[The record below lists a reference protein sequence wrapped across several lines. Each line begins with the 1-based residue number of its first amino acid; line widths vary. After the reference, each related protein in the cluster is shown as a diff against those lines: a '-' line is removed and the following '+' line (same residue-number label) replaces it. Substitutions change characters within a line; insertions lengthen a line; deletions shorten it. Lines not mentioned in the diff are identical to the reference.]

1 VDELPVAVI
10 GAGPI
15 GLAAAAHLLARGLE
29 PLVLDAGDGR
39 ALAPADAVVVLTG
52 FRPDLSFLSEMRL
65 DLDPVL
71 QAPQECTPGIDP
83 NVHSC
88 GTAAP
93 TLAADLAHPEPGLF
107 LVGMK
112 SYGRA
117 PTFLAMTGYEQVR
130 SVVAELAGDHEAAAR
145 SELVLPGTG
154 VCGGAGLFD
163 DPDGAAGGGCC
174 APAPQLLRIGRAPAS
189 A

>member
-1 VDELPVAVI
+1 MDEGTVTLVTGFRTERIRRDGADRAVLVA
-10 GAGPI
+10 
-15 GLAAAAHLLARGLE
+15 E
-29 PLVLDAGDGR
+29 DGR
-39 ALAPADAVVVLTG
+39 ELDPADTVVVLTG
-52 FRPDLSFLSEMRL
+52 FRPDLGFLSEMRL

-71 QAPQECTPGIDP
+71 QAPSAIAPSIDP

-93 TLAADLAHPEPGLF
+93 TLAADLAQPEPGLY

-130 SVVAELAGDHEAAAR
+130 SVAAELAGDHEAAAR
-145 SELVLPGTG
+145 SELALPDTG

-163 DPDGAAGGGCC
+163 DPDGASGGACC
-174 APAPQLLRIGRAPAS
+174 APAPQVLQIGLATARG
-189 A
+189 

>member
-1 VDELPVAVI
+1 V
-10 GAGPI
+10 
-15 GLAAAAHLLARGLE
+15 
-29 PLVLDAGDGR
+29 LVSEDGR
-39 ALAPADAVVVLTG
+39 ALPAADHVVVLTG

-65 DLDPVL
+65 ELDTTL
-71 QAPQECTPGIDP
+71 QAPVRMAMEIDP

-88 GTAAP
+88 GSVGATGAK
-93 TLAADLAHPEPGLF
+93 DLAHPEANLY

-145 SELVLPGTG
+145 VELELPDTG

-163 DPDGAAGGGCC
+163 DPDGSATGGCC
-174 APAPQLLRIGRAPAS
+174 APAAS
-189 A
+189 TPVPVTLSLTPVH

>member
-1 VDELPVAVI
+1 
-10 GAGPI
+10 
-15 GLAAAAHLLARGLE
+15 
-29 PLVLDAGDGR
+29 
-39 ALAPADAVVVLTG
+39 
-52 FRPDLSFLSEMRL
+52 MRL

-71 QAPQECTPGIDP
+71 QAPRAIAPGIDP

-88 GTAAP
+88 GTATP
-93 TLAADLAHPEPGLF
+93 TLARDLAHPEPGLY

-145 SELVLPGTG
+145 SELALPDTG
-154 VCGGAGLFD
+154 VCGGAGLFE
-163 DPDGAAGGGCC
+163 DPGSDASGSCC
-174 APAPQLLRIGRAPAS
+174 APAPQLLSIGRAA
-189 A
+189 AGT

>member
-1 VDELPVAVI
+1 M
-10 GAGPI
+10 
-15 GLAAAAHLLARGLE
+15 
-29 PLVLDAGDGR
+29 VLTAEDGR
-39 ALAPADAVVVLTG
+39 ELAPADAVAVLTG
-52 FRPDLSFLSEMRL
+52 FRPDLGFLSELRL

-71 QAPQECTPGIDP
+71 QAPRAIAPAIDP

-93 TLAADLAHPEPGLF
+93 TLAADLAQPEPGLY

-130 SVVAELAGDHEAAAR
+130 SVAAELAGDHEAAAR
-145 SELVLPGTG
+145 SELLLPDTG

-163 DPDGAAGGGCC
+163 DPDGASGGACC
-174 APAPQLLRIGRAPAS
+174 APAPQVLQIGLAPAQG
-189 A
+189 